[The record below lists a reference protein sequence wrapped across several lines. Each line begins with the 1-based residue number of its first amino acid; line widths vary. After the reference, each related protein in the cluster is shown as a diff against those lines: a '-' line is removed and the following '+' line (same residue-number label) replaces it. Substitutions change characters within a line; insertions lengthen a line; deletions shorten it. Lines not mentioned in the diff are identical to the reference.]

1 MKKYNVLMVGV
12 DKSSIGG
19 MLTVTKYF
27 LNSEKYMGAT
37 NVYYVGTAT
46 RKSPLIKILF
56 FMVKIPWIIII
67 LCTKKIDI
75 VHVHMAEKTSVYR
88 KGVVMRLARLFGCKI
103 ICQMH
108 AGPFMEWYRELS
120 YSKQEYVK
128 KIINLPDRML
138 VLGNYWLKQMEE
150 IVDSSKLGVL
160 YNGVQI
166 PENNNYNVSIAKDI
180 SFFGHLKATKG
191 IYDFLEAIS
200 IIKNDLPIDAK
211 VNLCGICD
219 EIDIE
224 KELSKRELEK
234 IVLFHGWVDG
244 EKKQDIFSR
253 TAISVLP
260 TYVEGLSMTV
270 LEGMAMG
277 IPVVT
282 TNITTMP
289 EIIDGIVEMIDPGN
303 VDALA
308 QAMLTLICDEQKRK
322 EISDKE
328 YKRVR
333 EVFSVERMIDTT
345 LLEYSNIL

>member
-12 DKSSIGG
+12 DKTSIGG
-19 MLTVTKYF
+19 MLTVAKHFLDDKKY
-27 LNSEKYMGAT
+27 LDAV

-46 RKSPLIKILF
+46 RKSPLIKMLY
-56 FMVKIPWIIII
+56 FMVKIPWIIAI

-88 KGVVMRLARLFGCKI
+88 KGLVMRIARLFRCKI

-108 AGPFMEWYRELS
+108 AGPFMEWYRQLS
-120 YSKQEYVK
+120 PSKQKHIK
-128 KIINLPDRML
+128 KIINIPDRML
-138 VLGNYWLKQMEE
+138 VLGNYWLEQMKE
-150 IVDSSKLGVL
+150 IVNPSKLGVL
-160 YNGVQI
+160 YNGVII
-166 PENNNYNVSIAKDI
+166 PEENNYDAAIAKDI
-180 SFFGHLKATKG
+180 SFFGHLKTTKG
-191 IYDFLEAIS
+191 IYDFLDAIS
-200 IIKNDLPIDAK
+200 IIKNDLPIDTK
-211 VNLCGICD
+211 INLCGISD
-219 EIDIE
+219 EFDIE
-224 KELSKRELEK
+224 KELIKRELDK
-234 IVLFHGWVDG
+234 IVLYHGWVVG
-244 EKKQDIFSR
+244 EKKRDIISR

-289 EIIDGIVEMIDPGN
+289 EIIDEIVEMIDPGN
-303 VDALA
+303 ANALA
-308 QAMLTLICDEQKRK
+308 NAMLTLMCSEQKRK

-333 EVFSVERMIDTT
+333 DVFSVERMIEIT
-345 LLEYSNIL
+345 LNEYSNI